1 MTMDSQLRTQ
11 VLFHLTGRLVESDA
25 GAALPAGLRPALMA
39 PYRRLDALRHDFPLV
54 LAEGDGE
61 YVVGLSAAV
70 DGALRAVA
78 PPGTAG
84 ESVRRRALG
93 VERVIRR
100 SVIDGKAG
108 ALGEHW
114 DAAVDELAAAGTD
127 GAFRKEM
134 ARVREAL
141 PVDGQLVGCDPRLP
155 STLVRHAWRVVQ
167 REKCRAARERID
179 RLVQRLEAIVRADDA
194 RSPEAHTPARLR
206 ATFGAAHLTLFDFAA
221 MSRLLNQPR
230 QPRGGLPE
238 ARRRRIAEVL
248 ELLRS
253 QVLFPPDGD
262 AGFACASTGEALDE
276 FLRRLPAMVA
286 LHKALQIGELEADGR
301 YVEEMHDPV
310 FAAIDERS
318 LSAEDLRA
326 FPDLLVCASA
336 TARGSNAALIEAL
349 ATGVPLKVLVELDDV
364 LEQPTS
370 FGPSLGLG
378 LRESQLATGAMSLGE
393 AFVLQTAASNLLQM
407 RDEIQRGLR
416 HAGAA
421 LFSVY
426 VGPPPA
432 EGSLPTYL
440 VTAAALQSRA
450 FPTFC
455 YDPRAGA
462 DLATRFSLA
471 GNPQPAADWPEE
483 TFSYA
488 DADLQSVS
496 ETVPFTFLDFALCDP
511 RRASH
516 FAVVPRARWGDG
528 FVPAARW
535 LAEPPADVSSAL
547 PYLLAVDEADLLCRL
562 VVDERLARAA
572 LRCRESWR
580 RLQELGGVRD
590 PRLERAV
597 AREREHWQAQLE
609 RELAARTPVAAPAA
623 EPASATPGEAVAAAS
638 VVPGE
643 EPARNPD
650 EAYVE
655 TLRCSSCNECTLA
668 FPKLFAYD
676 DQKQAYLK
684 DARAGSYRQLVEA
697 AEACQV
703 SVIHP
708 GKPWDPNEAGLEEL
722 LERAKP
728 FF

>member
-1 MTMDSQLRTQ
+1 MDSQLRSQ
-11 VLFHLTGRLVESDA
+11 VLFHLTGRRVEADTA
-25 GAALPAGLRPALMA
+25 AALPPGLRPALMA
-39 PYRRLDALRHDFPLV
+39 PYRRLDALRHDFPIV
-54 LAEGDGE
+54 LAEGEGE

-84 ESVRRRALG
+84 ESMRRRALG

-100 SVIDGKAG
+100 RVIAG
-108 ALGEHW
+108 QSGTLSQHW
-114 DAAVDELAAAGTD
+114 DAAIDELAAPATD

-134 ARVREAL
+134 GRVREAL
-141 PVDGQLVGCDPRLP
+141 PLDGQLVGCDAPLP
-155 STLVRHAWRVVQ
+155 STFVQHAWRVVQ
-167 REKCRAARERID
+167 REKCRVARARID
-179 RLVQRLEAIVRADDA
+179 RLVQRLEAIVRADEA
-194 RSPEAHTPARLR
+194 RSPEAHTPARLQE
-206 ATFGAAHLTLFDFAA
+206 TFGAAHRDLFDFAA
-221 MSRLLNQPR
+221 MSRLLSQPR
-230 QPRGGLPE
+230 PRGGLPD

-248 ELLRS
+248 EVLRS
-253 QVLFPPDGD
+253 QWLFPAAGE

-286 LHKALQIGELEADGR
+286 LHKALQVGELEADGR
-301 YVEEMHDPV
+301 YVEEIHDPV
-310 FAAIDERS
+310 FAAIDECS

-326 FPDLLVCASA
+326 FPDLLVCARA
-336 TARGSNAALIEAL
+336 TAPGSNAALIEAL

-364 LEQPTS
+364 LEQSAS
-370 FGPSLGLG
+370 FGPSLGFG
-378 LRESQLATGAMSLGE
+378 LRESQLATSAMSLGE
-393 AFVLQTAASNLLQM
+393 TFVLQTVASNLLQM
-407 RDEIQRGLR
+407 RDQVQRGLR

-426 VGPPPA
+426 VGPPVTA
-432 EGSLPTYL
+432 GSLPTFL

-471 GNPQPAADWPEE
+471 GNPQPESDWPEE

-496 ETVPFTFLDFALCDP
+496 EPIPFTFLDFALCDP
-511 RRASH
+511 RLASH

-535 LAEPPADVSSAL
+535 LAEPPADVSTAL

-572 LRCRESWR
+572 LRCREGWR

-590 PRLERAV
+590 SRLERAV
-597 AREREHWQAQLE
+597 ARERERWQAELE
-609 RELAARTPVAAPAA
+609 RELAARAPAPAAAPAPVA
-623 EPASATPGEAVAAAS
+623 PSDTGGPAAPGAV
-638 VVPGE
+638 E
-643 EPARNPD
+643 EPPHNPD
-650 EAYVE
+650 EPSVE

-668 FPKLFAYD
+668 FPKIFAYND
-676 DQKQAYLK
+676 EKQAYLK
-684 DARAGSYRQLVEA
+684 DPRAGTYRQLVEA

-708 GKPWDPNEAGLEEL
+708 GKPWDPHEPGLEEL

-728 FF
+728 FL